1 RHRYLHSFPTRRS
14 SDLLKDDKTYPWI
27 VIKNEAFPRIFW
39 TRRVIKDGSK
49 YFGPYASLGM
59 MHAILNVIKEIFPIR
74 TCNLKLSDE
83 AIRQGKYKVCL
94 EYQIGNCMGPC
105 EMLQTEDE
113 YLKNIELIQD
123 ILQGKTGIVIN
134 KLKEDL
140 GLAVSNLNFEE
151 AQRIKHNLELLSNY
165 QSKSTVVNTSVNDV
179 DV

>member
-83 AIRQGKYKVCL
+83 ARS
-94 EYQIGNCMGPC
+94 E
-105 EMLQTEDE
+105 EHTSELQSRE
-113 YLKNIELIQD
+113 
-123 ILQGKTGIVIN
+123 
-134 KLKEDL
+134 
-140 GLAVSNLNFEE
+140 NL
-151 AQRIKHNLELLSNY
+151 
-165 QSKSTVVNTSVNDV
+165 V
-179 DV
+179 